1 MILFDQR
8 RRSVPNSVANFPH
21 RRVGGSDAVI
31 CSRND
36 MDIRTSVR
44 QMKFL
49 AGSLCM
55 AMLLPCAAIG
65 HHTFAYA
72 YNTSQVAEIVGEVID
87 VQWESPHVRFRMR
100 TDDGNVWSIESNSPA
115 GMERRTIT
123 REAVSV
129 GRRFRLAGFPARDGS
144 NGLHASNI
152 LLGENREVVLRPG
165 SRPRWIGH

>member
-1 MILFDQR
+1 
-8 RRSVPNSVANFPH
+8 
-21 RRVGGSDAVI
+21 
-31 CSRND
+31 
-36 MDIRTSVR
+36 
-44 QMKFL
+44 MKFL

-165 SRPRWIGH
+165 SRPRWTAQP